1 MTEWALLLG
10 TTNSWLSF
18 TARESDLPMKY
29 PYWSVMNG
37 KEKHPD
43 QSQLASQKQ
52 GPYSAGTNPNRRTR
66 GGTDGCPVLP

>member
-18 TARESDLPMKY
+18 TARKSDLPMKY
-29 PYWSVMNG
+29 QYWSVMNG

-43 QSQLASQKQ
+43 QCHPNSQLAS
-52 GPYSAGTNPNRRTR
+52 
-66 GGTDGCPVLP
+66 